1 MENKIRYINFDKE
14 LTFSS
19 SRSSG
24 PGGQHVNKVN
34 TRIELRF
41 NVFNS
46 QLLSEHQKSML
57 KVKLKSFL
65 SGNGD
70 LIISSQTQR
79 SQLRNKETAKR
90 KFYFLIE
97 ESLKELPERKPTKP
111 TMSSRLR
118 KRKNKIRISEK
129 KKLRKKPD
137 L

>member
-46 QLLSEHQKSML
+46 QLLSEYQKSML